1 VSARASTRANA
12 PVSPGWLLAGRWL
25 ALLGLFGLLLLLLNW
40 YTWIAPVDGVPRSLM
55 LILLVVPLLLP
66 MRGILHARPYTHAWA
81 GYLAMF
87 YFLLGVEVSWNQPQ
101 ERWLGLAAVLL
112 SLCMLIGCG
121 LYARLGGRAQRLARE
136 AAERRSASSA
146 SSASSAGSA
155 ED

>member
-1 VSARASTRANA
+1 MNARGSTRTSA
-12 PVSPGWLLAGRWL
+12 PVSRGWLLAGRWM

-40 YTWIAPVDGVPRSLM
+40 YTWIAPVQGVPRSLM

-101 ERWLGLAAVLL
+101 ERWLGLATVAL
-112 SLCMLIGCG
+112 SLCMLLGCG
-121 LYARLGGRAQRLARE
+121 LYARLGGRARRLARE
-136 AAERRSASSA
+136 AAEQAPT
-146 SSASSAGSA
+146 GSA
-155 ED
+155 EN